1 MERGDCEKLGRSMEV
16 ETRIEFCAALKHN
29 DTVGYDVYEKDE
41 DGDFRKVDDGEEEL
55 EYFGGS
61 DACQGDSGGPM
72 YVRVPNYVHELSRL
86 L

>member
-41 DGDFRKVDDGEEEL
+41 DGDFRMVAFTGMIL
-55 EYFGGS
+55 W
-61 DACQGDSGGPM
+61 
-72 YVRVPNYVHELSRL
+72 RRL